1 MKKPANRSRGF
12 TLVEIAVVMV
22 LIGIVMTMGLK
33 MVVSTLENASF
44 SETKSKQE
52 RIKFALLGYLRTN
65 GRLPCPDNS
74 VGDTTVATGIETSP
88 CNTAAADGYGVV
100 PWQTLGISRDSVI
113 DGWGN
118 YFTYRVANGMTLK
131 NWTAKTDAATHLTVN
146 ELKTPTAALL
156 IQELDAAGTALSPTI
171 ANAVVVI
178 LSHGKNGFGAKTTKV
193 VARLPTA
200 DIAAGGEMT
209 NATVGTAAFVLRPV
223 NDATT
228 AFNGPYDDLV
238 TYMLPQD
245 LLQPMVTEGTLKA
258 CVAYCPSSG
267 AAVCTAGGG
276 TCTCATSGVTGMPVF
291 PCTACGTCTEV
302 VSTTGCMTNQAI
314 PIGAFPVTCL

>member
-52 RIKFALLGYLRTN
+52 RIKLALLGYLRTN

-223 NDATT
+223 NDVTT